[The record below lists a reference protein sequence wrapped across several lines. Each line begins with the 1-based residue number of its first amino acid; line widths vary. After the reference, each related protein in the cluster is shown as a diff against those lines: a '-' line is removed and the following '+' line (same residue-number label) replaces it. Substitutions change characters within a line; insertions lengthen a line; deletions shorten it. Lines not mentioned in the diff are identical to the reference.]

1 MNKRIISVTAVLA
14 LFLSA
19 CATTPGDPYA
29 NTKQNAAVGATV
41 GALAGFFIGD
51 GELDEILG
59 SATVGAGVGAGIGV
73 YMDKQQ
79 QELERIDEVDVERID
94 ETTLRVSFDSDILF
108 AFDSAVLSDASRY
121 SLDEFAQVMWE
132 YPQTAIVVQGHT
144 DAIGSEQYN
153 LVLSERRA
161 RSVYN
166 HLALRQVD
174 PGRMAAVGYGE
185 GYPVADNTSDVGR
198 QLNRRVSILIRGNA

>member
-1 MNKRIISVTAVLA
+1 MLTEHFGARWVVVQPYRNPRFTLYLLNDERYEVA
-14 LFLSA
+14 LE
-19 CATTPGDPYA
+19 TRDR
-29 NTKQNAAVGATV
+29 
-41 GALAGFFIGD
+41 
-51 GELDEILG
+51 
-59 SATVGAGVGAGIGV
+59 
-73 YMDKQQ
+73 QQ
-79 QELERIDEVDVERID
+79 LELERIDEVDVERID

-198 QLNRRVSILIRGNA
+198 QLNRRVSILVRGNA